1 MIHLSIQDIALLAN
15 LAGCCNSVE
24 DFAEYAIRTYGTNTA
39 LLSGQDEPAEFVVS
53 FQNLENLSMSPTQR
67 QMSKAYET
75 IQKLKNSPDNISY
88 KIGETTTVDQIQVLT
103 GGKDLAD
110 LATMVYAGIY
120 KLKFDSTDYRA
131 YLYNTLIFKFIKGPV
146 GMSYS
151 TIGSIISPTSGDR
164 GAIVDDYKGLTY
176 TTLSRLK
183 HPRDERLY
191 NILSIDH
198 LQQPDEIDRQTY
210 YISPK
215 KILHGQRLDEMIN
228 YLSHKIIYHSREKNE
243 DSVIDSPVSYS
254 SPRTIYHHRQPI
266 DSFVSYNSIRTLY
279 HTRLAD
285 SETPVDSPVS
295 YNSPRTIYH
304 HRQPIDSFVS
314 YNSPRTIYHTRQTD
328 SENPVDGGGNY
339 SSPKILYHTRQTDS
353 ENPIDGAGNYPSP
366 KILYHTRQTD
376 SENPVDGGGNYA
388 SPKILYHTRQ
398 TDSENP
404 VDGGGNYPTI
414 NELEYRISNRYGLA
428 GTYPALNRVEYQ
440 LSKRYGPVVSQ
451 STVNRVV
458 YDLTRDD
465 HLARNV
471 MSLNLLKYPVWR
483 DDYVAGVAQS
493 IKSIKYWK
501 LGDYKAGWVFSM
513 KSTKYWDQKAHVA
526 YVAHTLYEVKYPL
539 QENYRATSTVGLA
552 KTVYSGTGDV
562 YVQLD
567 QTMIRIHDQLPSY
580 CRSRQNT
587 SVIETKLTRKRTYV
601 ANYSTVLGINFPRSN
616 NSILSVTVR
625 DTSLT
630 NRLDKMNVSQ
640 TIQSIEQ
647 KKPERPIDYSTV
659 SSIRHVP
666 GSNVHCDDVEHNW
679 NDYYIDTTHH
689 EYNRATNIYGVS
701 KLRITLFQHFI
712 FDTEM
717 LTSNTGWLETWSGVT
732 IPKLPNGQPVTPN
745 PDPIS
750 FSTGYMDENGLV
762 NSTDGTFIHRYP
774 IGPGN
779 VAISD
784 IKIYKQ
790 NEKMYSLSA
799 DDIIM
804 ETCNCRLDWPW
815 EQGSMMHGI
824 VGTGELSA
832 AIDGKLVM
840 TDTISDIVTGG
851 LMVHNEPMCLTF
863 HLPETVD
870 IKYVDIAPVGFG
882 EVGSQ
887 PDWALHAPGWVHIE
901 GYYPGCADWFT
912 MSFEH
917 TPNRYLPDIDFEP
930 WNNMKRTWSPGKYTR
945 FLVVDG
951 MRHYKPRQIYNPE
964 TKLHDNMYDVN
975 PVMLRC
981 CNNLTTIMGVS
992 GYSLAHDLK
1001 PRGGNSLYAVGTAGY
1016 G

>member
-15 LAGCCNSVE
+15 LAGCCNSVD
-24 DFAEYAIRTYGTNTA
+24 DFAEYAIRTYGTNSA

-53 FQNLENLSMSPTQR
+53 FQNLENLNMSPTQR

-75 IQKLKNSPDNISY
+75 IKRLKASPDNISY
-88 KIGETTTVDQIQVLT
+88 KTGEVTTIDQIRMLT
-103 GGKDLAD
+103 GGRDLAD

-131 YLYNTLIFKFIKGPV
+131 YLYNTLIFKLIKGPV
-146 GMSYS
+146 GFSYS

-176 TTLSRLK
+176 TTFSRLT

-191 NILSIDH
+191 NILSIDQ
-198 LQQPDEIDRQTY
+198 LQQPDEIDRQIY

-228 YLSHKIIYHSREKNE
+228 YLSPKVIYHQREGHE
-243 DSVIDSPVSYS
+243 DKVIDSPVSYN

-285 SETPVDSPVS
+285 SDCTIDSP
-295 YNSPRTIYH
+295 
-304 HRQPIDSFVS
+304 VS

-339 SSPKILYHTRQTDS
+339 ASPKILYHTRQTDS

-376 SENPVDGGGNYA
+376 SENPVDGAGNYA

-404 VDGGGNYPTI
+404 VDGAGNYPAI
-414 NELEYRISNRYGLA
+414 NELEYRVSNRYGM
-428 GTYPALNRVEYQ
+428 GGSYPTLNRVEYQ
-440 LSKRYGPVVSQ
+440 LSKRYGPVV
-451 STVNRVV
+451 THTAVDRVV
-458 YDLTRDD
+458 YDLNRED
-465 HLARNV
+465 HLAHNV
-471 MSLNLLKYPVWR
+471 MSLNLLNYPVWR
-483 DDYVAGVAQS
+483 DDYVVGVAQS
-493 IKSIKYWK
+493 IKSTKYWK

-526 YVAHTLYEVKYPL
+526 YIAQTLYEVKYPL
-539 QENYRATSTVGLA
+539 QENYRATSTMGLA
-552 KTVYSGTGDV
+552 KTIYSGTGDV

-567 QTMIRIHDQLPSY
+567 QTMKRIHDQLPSY

-601 ANYSTVLGINFPRSN
+601 ANYSTVLGINFPRSD

-630 NRLDKMNVSQ
+630 NRLDKINVSQ
-640 TIQSIEQ
+640 TIQSIEH
-647 KKPERPIDYSTV
+647 KKPERPVDYSTV
-659 SSIRHVP
+659 SSIRHKP
-666 GSNVHCDDVEHNW
+666 GSNVHCDDTVHNW

-712 FDTEM
+712 FDTDM
-717 LTSNTGWLETWSGVT
+717 LTTTTGWLENWSGT
-732 IPKLPNGQPVTPN
+732 PIPNLPNGQPTTPN
-745 PDPIS
+745 TKPIS
-750 FSTGYMDENGLV
+750 FSTGYMDTNGLV
-762 NSTDGTFIHRYP
+762 NSADGTFIHRYP

-784 IKIYKQ
+784 IKVYKQ

-804 ETCNCRLDWPW
+804 ETCNCRIDWPW
-815 EQGSMMHGI
+815 EVGSTMHGI
-824 VGTGELSA
+824 VGNGQLSA
-832 AIDGKLVM
+832 AIDGNLVM
-840 TDTISDIVTGG
+840 TDTIADIVTGG

-882 EVGSQ
+882 KTGTT
-887 PDWALHAPGWVHIE
+887 PDWSLHAPGWVHIE

-917 TPNRYLPDIDFEP
+917 TPNRYIPDIDFEP
-930 WNNMKRTWSPGKYTR
+930 WNNMKRTWTPGKYTR

-951 MRHYKPRQIYNPE
+951 MRHHKPRQIYNPA
-964 TKLHDNMYDVN
+964 TKLHDSVYDVN
-975 PVMLRC
+975 PVLLRC